1 MEKIGLINKIVR
13 NIDEAWGAYQLLE
26 ESPAM
31 QKRNEALT
39 ETLSLLKAV
48 KAEKDIKLVLGV
60 EEMLLTQELA
70 VYSNS
75 AEQQNSV
82 NTAIGQLQDARRSLD
97 VVQEHANYQSAT
109 ATYPGSQ
116 KEAGLPID
124 SFRSFLKS
132 HSTRLTNRMTAQL
145 SVPEKNV
152 LRQRKDNLGMIKE
165 VYMTMQREALGL
177 TTAKEKG
184 LER

>member
-1 MEKIGLINKIVR
+1 MEKTGLINKIVR
-13 NIDEAWGAYQLLE
+13 NMDEAWGAYQLLE

-31 QKRNEALT
+31 QKRNEALS
-39 ETLSLLKAV
+39 ETLSLLKAMKV
-48 KAEKDIKLVLGV
+48 EKDIKLALGV

-70 VYSNS
+70 VYANS
-75 AEQQNSV
+75 AEQHNSV
-82 NTAIGQLQDARRSLD
+82 NTAIAQLQDARRSLG
-97 VVQEHANYQSAT
+97 VVQEHAHYQSAT
-109 ATYPGSQ
+109 ATYPESQ

-165 VYMTMQREALGL
+165 VYTAMQKEALGL
-177 TTAKEKG
+177 VSAKAKG
-184 LER
+184 VDR